1 MHYAA
6 VASKYIWAN
15 FIVIGAQKSMCLMSV
30 ETSLSKVD
38 TGNHISAAH
47 ETPCDL
53 IQVFGKDKD
62 LSFTSNKFR
71 DQGIG
76 RLGEDGH
83 IKQRQQPQ
91 CLPCPER
98 CYDQD
103 LLVQ

>member
-15 FIVIGAQKSMCLMSV
+15 FIVFGAQKSMCLMSV

-62 LSFTSNKFR
+62 LSLTSNKFR

-76 RLGEDGH
+76 KAGGKWPYQTETTTAMFT
-83 IKQRQQPQ
+83 
-91 CLPCPER
+91 LPR
-98 CYDQD
+98 KV
-103 LLVQ
+103 L